1 MKVELE
7 DYIETLHLPSYNFLK
22 NDKRNKKLYFQSFSS
37 ELIFKR
43 SIETLRFSLKNQYL
57 TVQKSGKNRELQRIF
72 SGMSVNFNYNKNFNF
87 TPKIIYWDQNKQL
100 GFYEICN

>member
-1 MKVELE
+1 MKIELE
-7 DYIETLHLPSYNFLK
+7 DYIETLHLPSHNFLK

-43 SIETLRFSLKNQYL
+43 SIETLKFSLKNQYL
-57 TVQKSGKNRELQRIF
+57 SVQKNGKNRELQKIF
-72 SGMSVNFNYNKNFNF
+72 SEMSVNFNYNTINNFI
-87 TPKIIYWDQNKQL
+87 PKIIYWDQNKQL